1 MVQAGTQ
8 ELGGA
13 HASEVPGL
21 RLIPL
26 LGNNKLHR
34 VYRCWKWVLQEEVDV
49 LCLFSLLLYNYVDSL
64 EKTLMLGGIGD
75 RRRRG

>member
-8 ELGGA
+8 ELGGS
-13 HASEVPGL
+13 HASEVPGF

-49 LCLFSLLLYNYVDSL
+49 LCLFSLLLYNYVYL
-64 EKTLMLGGIGD
+64 THLWKPLRLI
-75 RRRRG
+75 

>member
-21 RLIPL
+21 RLIL
-26 LGNNKLHR
+26 LFGNNKLHSLQ
-34 VYRCWKWVLQEEVDV
+34 VLEVG
-49 LCLFSLLLYNYVDSL
+49 SP
-64 EKTLMLGGIGD
+64 GGS
-75 RRRRG
+75 

>member
-13 HASEVPGL
+13 RASEVPAL

-34 VYRCWKWVLQEEVDV
+34 VYRCWKWVLQEEADV
-49 LCLFSLLLYNYVDSL
+49 LCLFSLLLYN
-64 EKTLMLGGIGD
+64 
-75 RRRRG
+75 

>member
-13 HASEVPGL
+13 LASEVPGL

-26 LGNNKLHR
+26 LGNKNNKSI
-34 VYRCWKWVLQEEVDV
+34 VYRCWKWVLQGEVDV
-49 LCLFSLLLYNYVDSL
+49 LCLFALLLYNYVYL
-64 EKTLMLGGIGD
+64 THL
-75 RRRRG
+75 